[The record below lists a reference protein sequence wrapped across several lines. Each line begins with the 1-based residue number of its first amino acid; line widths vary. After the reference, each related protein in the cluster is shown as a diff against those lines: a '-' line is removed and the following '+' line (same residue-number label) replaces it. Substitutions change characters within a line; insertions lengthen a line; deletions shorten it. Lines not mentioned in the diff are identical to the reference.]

1 MKKTFA
7 CTMTLIVLTTLVTVP
22 LSAADDPAEV
32 ARAFFEK
39 VWSGGDVELAH
50 SIINADFQFHNPMIR
65 IVGPTGPDLVTGR
78 VEMIREAFPN
88 YKIEVKDIFSQGPKV
103 SVRWTATGTHEGP
116 LGGNEPTGKSMSY
129 EGMTVL
135 EIHNGQ
141 IYEEWTID
149 DFRSGLRQLGI
160 ESLQIRRQQ

>member
-1 MKKTFA
+1 MRTA
-7 CTMTLIVLTTLVTVP
+7 GYAIVMIVLTTLMTSP

-39 VWSGGDVELAH
+39 VWSEGDVELAH
-50 SIINADFQFHNPMIR
+50 GIINADFQFHNPMIR

-78 VEMIREAFPN
+78 VEMIREAFPD
-88 YKIEVKDIFSQGPKV
+88 YKIEVLDIFSEGPKV
-103 SVRWTATGTHEGP
+103 LVRWKAAGTHEGP

-160 ESLQIRRQQ
+160 ESLQVRRQQ